1 MKQRIQLTILPVIAG
16 VASVLLVLLIINLLF
31 HSGDVF
37 RHPDNGFL
45 LTFVPFTLFMA
56 FFIQYWFVLPIRKR
70 FLVQKKVWNHTLFQF
85 TALLCVFSGIAFGWI
100 FRERD
105 LGWTEWFWVSLTG
118 LLAFALYWT
127 VNLLMMNY
135 FELPRIHE

>member
-1 MKQRIQLTILPVIAG
+1 MRMTIFPVIAG

-56 FFIQYWFVLPIRKR
+56 FFIQYLLVLPIRKR
-70 FLVQKKVWNHTLFQF
+70 FLVQKKVWNLTLFQF
-85 TALLCVFSGIAFGWI
+85 TALLCVFSGIIFGWV
-100 FRERD
+100 FWERS
-105 LGWTEWFWVSLTG
+105 LGLTEWFWVSLTG

-127 VNLLMMNY
+127 VNLLIMKH
-135 FELPRIHE
+135 LRWPRVHK